1 MANER
6 DYYEVLAVD
15 RRAGAAEIAD
25 AYRKLAIRFHP
36 DKNPGNAEAADRF
49 KEAARAFEVLSNDE
63 LRSRYDRFGHAGLQ
77 GGGRHE
83 FNDISDIFEAFG
95 DLFGGGVF
103 GDAFGGGRRRGNRP
117 RQGRDVFASVSLSL
131 QEAARG
137 AAKVIEFNRHEP
149 CGSCDGS
156 GARKGTSAQTCEY
169 CAGQGQVIQSAGVFR
184 LQTNCPACRGAGTVI
199 RDKCPDCGGAGL
211 TEERVERRV
220 TIPAGVDRDVR
231 VRLAGEGEPGANG
244 GPPGDCYCVIEIE
257 DHPFLTR
264 EGRDLHCEVPITFSQ
279 AALGATVEVPTLDGP
294 RPLSIAGGTQSG
306 DVVRVK
312 GLGMPEVRG
321 RGIGDLHVHVH
332 VEVPR
337 TLSPRAE
344 QLLRDLAA
352 EEQKA
357 VSPRR
362 SSFFSRLGEYFQ
374 PREKDGGGAKPDG
387 GTAKPDGGTVKPPAG
402 TPKPDAA
409 AERHGDEKK
418 KAAPKEKRS

>member
-6 DYYEVLAVD
+6 DYYEVLGVE
-15 RRAGAAEIAD
+15 RRAGGAEIAD
-25 AYRKLAIRFHP
+25 AYRKLAIKFHP
-36 DKNPGNAEAADRF
+36 DKNPGNAEASDRF

-63 LRSRYDRFGHAGLQ
+63 LRARYDRYGHAGLQ

-83 FNDISDIFEAFG
+83 FNDLSDIFDAFG
-95 DLFGGGVF
+95 DLFGGGMF
-103 GDAFGGGRRRGNRP
+103 GGGGGGRRANRA
-117 RQGRDVFASVSLSL
+117 RQGRDVFSSVSLSL
-131 QEAARG
+131 VEAARG
-137 AAKVIEFNRHEP
+137 ATKTIQFTRHEQ
-149 CGSCDGS
+149 CGTCDGS
-156 GARKGTSAQTCEY
+156 GAKKGTKPQACEY
-169 CAGQGQVIQSAGVFR
+169 CGGHGQVIQSAGVFR
-184 LQTNCPACRGAGTVI
+184 LQTTCPSCRGAGSVI
-199 RDKCPDCGGAGL
+199 REKCPDCGGEGL
-211 TEERVERRV
+211 TMEQVERRV

-257 DHPFLTR
+257 EHPFLTR

-294 RPLSIAGGTQSG
+294 KPLAIGRGTQAG

-332 VEVPR
+332 VEVPK

-357 VSPRR
+357 VSPKR
-362 SSFFSRLGEYFQ
+362 SSFFARLGEYFQ
-374 PREKDGGGAKPDG
+374 PKDVSGQGDKP
-387 GTAKPDGGTVKPPAG
+387 
-402 TPKPDAA
+402 
-409 AERHGDEKK
+409 HDEKPKSK
-418 KAAPKEKRS
+418 KESQS

>member
-6 DYYEVLAVD
+6 DYYEVLGVE
-15 RRAGAAEIAD
+15 RRAGGAEIAD

-36 DKNPGNAEAADRF
+36 DKNPGNPEAADRF
-49 KEAARAFEVLSNDE
+49 KEAARAFEVLSNDD
-63 LRSRYDRFGHAGLQ
+63 LRARYDRYGHAGLQ

-83 FNDISDIFEAFG
+83 FNDLSDIFEAFG

-103 GDAFGGGRRRGNRP
+103 GGAGGRRGTRA
-117 RQGRDVFASVSLSL
+117 RQGRDVFASVSLTL
-131 QEAARG
+131 VEAARG
-137 AAKVIEFNRHEP
+137 ATKTVAFSRHEA
-149 CGSCDGS
+149 CSGCDGS
-156 GARKGTSAQTCEY
+156 GAKQGTKPQPCDY
-169 CAGQGQVIQSAGVFR
+169 CGGHGQVIQSAGVFR
-184 LQTNCPACRGAGTVI
+184 LQTTCPSCRGAGSII
-199 RDKCPDCGGAGL
+199 REKCPTCAGEGV
-211 TEERVERRV
+211 TVEQVERRV

-231 VRLAGEGEPGANG
+231 VRLAGEGEPGTSG

-294 RPLSIAGGTQSG
+294 KPLAIARGTQAG

-332 VEVPR
+332 VEVPK

-357 VSPRR
+357 VSPKR
-362 SSFFSRLGEYFQ
+362 SSFFSMLAEYFQ
-374 PREKDGGGAKPDG
+374 PKE
-387 GTAKPDGGTVKPPAG
+387 TAADAG
-402 TPKPDAA
+402 RDERSETTSAPKPHA
-409 AERHGDEKK
+409 KK
-418 KAAPKEKRS
+418 ESR

>member
-6 DYYEVLAVD
+6 DYYEVLGVE
-15 RRAGAAEIAD
+15 RRAGGAEIAD

-49 KEAARAFEVLSNDE
+49 KEAARAFEVLSNEE
-63 LRSRYDRFGHAGLQ
+63 LRARYDRYGHAGLQ

-83 FNDISDIFEAFG
+83 FNDLSDIFDAFG

-103 GDAFGGGRRRGNRP
+103 GGGGGRRANRA
-117 RQGRDVFASVSLSL
+117 RQGRDVYSTVSLSL
-131 QEAARG
+131 VEAARG
-137 AAKVIEFNRHEP
+137 AAKTIQFARHEL

-156 GARKGTSAQTCEY
+156 GAKKGTKPQPCEY
-169 CAGQGQVIQSAGVFR
+169 CGGHGQVIQSAGVFR
-184 LQTNCPACRGAGTVI
+184 LQTTCPSCRGAGTVI
-199 RDKCPDCGGAGL
+199 REKCPACGGEGMTL
-211 TEERVERRV
+211 EQVERRV

-257 DHPFLTR
+257 EHPFLTR

-294 RPLSIAGGTQSG
+294 KALAVARGTQAG
-306 DVVRVK
+306 DVIRVK

-332 VEVPR
+332 VEVPK
-337 TLSPRAE
+337 TLSPKAE

-357 VSPRR
+357 VSPKR
-362 SSFFSRLGEYFQ
+362 SSFFARLGEYFQ
-374 PREKDGGGAKPDG
+374 AKEAGAGD
-387 GTAKPDGGTVKPPAG
+387 KPP
-402 TPKPDAA
+402 
-409 AERHGDEKK
+409 DEK
-418 KAAPKEKRS
+418 PKSKQETK